1 MNSFGM
7 SEEEKDFIKARGEE
21 EFFKMVNNGDIRV
34 FLYFPY
40 DLLSDRVK
48 AHLDEFLLLEA
59 YKGIEKD
66 PDDFEKNFIVYED
79 TLIKITLDK
88 EEKRTELLERMIE
101 YFVRKESYENCV
113 KVQKILKKIKK

>member
-1 MNSFGM
+1 M

-21 EFFKMVNNGDIRV
+21 EFFKMVNNGDDIRV

-48 AHLDEFLLLEA
+48 THLDEFLLLEA

-88 EEKRTELLERMIE
+88 EEKRTDLLERMIE

-113 KVQKILKKIKK
+113 KVQKILKKLKNE